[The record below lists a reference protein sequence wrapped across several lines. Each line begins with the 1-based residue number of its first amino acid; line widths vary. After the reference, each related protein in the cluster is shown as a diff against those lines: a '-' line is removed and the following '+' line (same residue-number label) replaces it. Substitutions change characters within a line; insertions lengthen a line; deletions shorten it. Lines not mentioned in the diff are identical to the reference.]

1 MSVFRNVGRLM
12 LAILV
17 KKTGVK
23 RPLMEK
29 TLAYCAGALTKQK
42 TYKMIA
48 GIFLNFNS
56 MINRDT
62 DAKL

>member
-1 MSVFRNVGRLM
+1 M

-17 KKTGVK
+17 KNRSKKTPNGK
-23 RPLMEK
+23 N

-48 GIFLNFNS
+48 GIFLNFKS

-62 DAKL
+62 DGKL